1 MPIGLFWFAWTA
13 RSDIHWISP
22 ILSGLPFALGN
33 LLIFMGAAGYLV
45 DTYGALN
52 GASSL
57 AANGL
62 LRYGFGAAFPLFT
75 LQMYTALGVQWA
87 TSLLGFVS
95 LGLLPIPWV
104 LFRYGHRVRAMSKYP
119 TNPA

>member
-1 MPIGLFWFAWTA
+1 
-13 RSDIHWISP
+13 
-22 ILSGLPFALGN
+22 
-33 LLIFMGAAGYLV
+33 MGAAGYLV

-57 AANGL
+57 AANGV

-75 LQMYTALGVQWA
+75 LQMYKALGVQWA

-104 LFRYGHRVRAMSKYP
+104 LFRYGHMVRAMSKYP